1 MTYKL
6 FLQNLLCDSWNKQVK
21 PQGKVPVL
29 GNCNFSLAVQKR
41 KIRVRWISL
50 KPYLRA
56 EYLKNSLKVLYFKLC
71 LMFDIKFSYIGP
83 CMFQHLKISF
93 FKRDFSEKIKTLC
106 QGCNYTAQKMKF
118 FIKNLFS
125 KCDQIRELRV
135 CSYLLKKSLIENF
148 IF

>member
-1 MTYKL
+1 
-6 FLQNLLCDSWNKQVK
+6 
-21 PQGKVPVL
+21 
-29 GNCNFSLAVQKR
+29 
-41 KIRVRWISL
+41 
-50 KPYLRA
+50 
-56 EYLKNSLKVLYFKLC
+56 
-71 LMFDIKFSYIGP
+71 MFDIKFSYIGP

-148 IF
+148 IFWTRLRPCHISMMKLLYASCQWLLAVNYFDKKWLFHIDWHGTTTYYTSSDYQISICSPVICFIWY